1 MFQSGYR
8 SIFMAGQ
15 VRRVDSHKHNS
26 DRGFKGSG
34 EPGLLG
40 GLRCAL
46 QAADPGG
53 GTPAGSARRRCR
65 GCRPGY
71 HRRVHPGLSPRGL
84 PARQRPAARL
94 AVRHR
99 GQQGSRRLPP
109 RRPGE
114 LIADKTDGTLFF
126 SKVEDAKLQQA
137 WEDEWNQAVLR
148 QCLAQVRE
156 ELPARSYEAFQLFAL
171 EQLPAREV
179 ARRLQV
185 SEDFVYQV
193 KHRVLARI
201 RELAPVVDADC

>member
-1 MFQSGYR
+1 MLTRTSTILIEGLKDPENRACWEAFDARYRPLILAVARRLGLQDADAEDAAQDTIAAFIQGYR
-8 SIFMAGQ
+8 RGDYQRGKGRLRDWLCGIAGNKARD
-15 VRRVDSHKHNS
+15 VFRR
-26 DRGFKGSG
+26 
-34 EPGLLG
+34 G
-40 GLRCAL
+40 GR
-46 QAADPGG
+46 
-53 GTPAGSARRRCR
+53 
-65 GCRPGY
+65 
-71 HRRVHPGLSPRGL
+71 
-84 PARQRPAARL
+84 
-94 AVRHR
+94 
-99 GQQGSRRLPP
+99 
-109 RRPGE
+109 E
-114 LIADKTDGTLFF
+114 KLIADKTDGTLFF

-201 RELAPVVDADC
+201 RELALVVDADC